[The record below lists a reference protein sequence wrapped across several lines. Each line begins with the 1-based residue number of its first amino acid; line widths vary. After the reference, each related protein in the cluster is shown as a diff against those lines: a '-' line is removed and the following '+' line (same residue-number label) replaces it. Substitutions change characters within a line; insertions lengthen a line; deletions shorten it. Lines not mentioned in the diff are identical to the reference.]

1 MIAIVDYGMGN
12 IASASNAFRTLGL
25 KVAVTDDPEK
35 LGAATHI
42 ILPGVGAFKAA
53 VDEIEKRGLRPVLTE
68 LGKKKPFLGIC
79 LGMQLLFET
88 GFENGV
94 SEGLGLIPGTVE
106 RIPANEILPH
116 IGWNTLDVKPGF
128 PAFAPFQHQHVY
140 FVHSYQAKTKASY
153 IVASTDY
160 GTEIPAIVKNGHV
173 YGMQFHPE
181 KSGKTGMALLKTF
194 LQKSSLEVQA

>member
-128 PAFAPFQHQHVY
+128 PAFAPFQHQYVY
-140 FVHSYQAKTKASY
+140 FVHCYQAKTKASY

-160 GTEIPAIVKNGHV
+160 GAEIPAIVKNGHV

-194 LQKSSLEVQA
+194 LQESSWEVQA

>member
-25 KVAVTDDPEK
+25 EVAVTDDPEK
-35 LGAATHI
+35 LAAATHI

-53 VDEIEKRGLRPVLTE
+53 VDEIEKRGLRPVLTK

-94 SEGLGLIPGTVE
+94 SEGLGFIPGTVE
-106 RIPANEILPH
+106 RIQTNEILPH
-116 IGWNTLDVKPGF
+116 IGWNTLDVKPDF

-140 FVHSYQAKTKASY
+140 FVHSYQAKTKAPY

-160 GTEIPAIVKNGHV
+160 GAEIPAIVKNGNV

-181 KSGKTGMALLKTF
+181 KSGKTGMALLKIF
-194 LQKSSLEVQA
+194 LQESSLEVQA